1 MDALQDNS
9 IMSNAASDAPTAP
22 VTATTTT
29 YVMSPGQ
36 AITGLYDY
44 STNVGVK
51 QWAEATKMLDDKP
64 YDGSSRGRTIS

>member
-1 MDALQDNS
+1 
-9 IMSNAASDAPTAP
+9 MSNAASNAPTAP
-22 VTATTTT
+22 VAATNTT

-44 STNVGVK
+44 STNVGAK

-64 YDGSSRGRTIS
+64 NDGSSRGRTIS